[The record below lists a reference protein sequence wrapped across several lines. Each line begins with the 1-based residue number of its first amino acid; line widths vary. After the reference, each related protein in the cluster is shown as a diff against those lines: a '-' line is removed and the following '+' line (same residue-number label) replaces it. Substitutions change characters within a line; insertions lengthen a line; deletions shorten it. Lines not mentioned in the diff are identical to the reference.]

1 MEDKDRGLAEL
12 LAQLYSRFRVC
23 AFLAYQVRIREE
35 WAPVVDDEVGNLS
48 CSVTLPRSLNM
59 SLRGFGCCV
68 VVAEAVIT

>member
-1 MEDKDRGLAEL
+1 MEDKDRGVAEL

-35 WAPVVDDEVGNLS
+35 WVPVVDGEVGYLS

-68 VVAEAVIT
+68 VAEAVIT